1 LRQATVKAE
10 SRYPSALANWEGLS
24 RFVPRGM
31 TLFASGLSGFLLLL
45 IGLPVAM
52 VILMSLRTGFP
63 GEDLPFTLENFA
75 EVYLTPRT
83 YEVLLNTAF
92 FAVGSIFITLLI
104 AVPLAWIL
112 MRTDVPLKKTIY
124 VLLTIGIL
132 IPVFLRTIAWIL
144 LLSPRIGLLNKWL
157 QELFSLSSPP
167 FNLYSITGM
176 AFVQGVSF
184 VPGAFFMLAAAYR
197 SMDPSL
203 EEAAYTSGVG
213 KLRTFLKIN
222 IPITWPAIA
231 AVMVYLFMTAIAVFE
246 VPAIIGLPSRI
257 HVLSSLIYTSTTPST
272 GLPEYGVAGAYGSIM
287 LALGL
292 VLAWLYVRLVKQGK
306 KYTVITGRGYRPRE
320 IALGPWKWPALGFV
334 FFYLAIEVFIP
345 FIVLLWASVLPYLQ
359 LPSAEA
365 FSSLTLEHYFD
376 IPLRVGALPF
386 INTLILMFAVP
397 TLTMIL
403 SVLVSWVV
411 IRSQVSFRGF
421 LDTLA
426 FIPHAV
432 PGILMAVGL
441 AYLGLAYRD
450 YFPLYGTVLIIV
462 LAHTINWIAYGT
474 RTTNSVMIQVHRE
487 LEEAGRVSGA
497 SAPRV
502 LGKIVLP
509 LIAAGI
515 LNSWIWVGML
525 SYREVTMSLTL
536 MTRSNVVISTVVWQ
550 FWGSGWIPQV
560 SALGV
565 ILILFATIIV
575 TTVRVALSRIGEIGS
590 AS

>member
-1 LRQATVKAE
+1 VKAE
-10 SRYPSALANWEGLS
+10 TGYESTLGHWDFFTRLKT
-24 RFVPRGM
+24 RGV
-31 TLFASGLSGFLLLL
+31 TLFASGLSAFLLLF

-52 VILMSLRTGFP
+52 VVLMSLRTGFP
-63 GEDLPFTLENFA
+63 GEDVPFTLNNFA

-83 YEVLLNTAF
+83 YEILLNTVIF
-92 FAVGSIFITLLI
+92 TVSSVAVTLLF
-104 AVPLAWIL
+104 AVPLVWIL
-112 MRTDVPLKKTIY
+112 MRTDIPLKKTIY
-124 VLLTIGIL
+124 VLLTVGIL

-157 QELFSLSSPP
+157 QQGFDLANPP
-167 FNLYSITGM
+167 LNLYSLPGM

-222 IPITWPAIA
+222 IPITLPAIA
-231 AVMVYLFMTAIAVFE
+231 AVMVYLFMTGLAVFE
-246 VPAIIGLPSRI
+246 VPAIIGLPARI
-257 HVLSSLIYTSTTPST
+257 LVLSSLIYTATTPST
-272 GLPEYGVAGAYGSIM
+272 GLPNYGVAGAYGAIM
-287 LALGL
+287 LVLGL
-292 VLAWLYVRLVKQGK
+292 VLAFLYGRLMKQGK

-320 IALGPWKWPALGFV
+320 IALGRWKWAALVFV
-334 FFYLAIEVFIP
+334 FFYLSIEVFIP
-345 FIVLLWASVLPYLQ
+345 FVVLLWASLLPYLQ

-365 FSSLTLEHYFD
+365 LSSLTLKHYMD
-376 IPLRVGALPF
+376 IPTRVGARPF
-386 INTLILMFAVP
+386 INTFILMLTVP

-411 IRSQVSFRGF
+411 IRTQVSFRGF

-450 YFPLYGTVLIIV
+450 YFPLYGTIFIIV
-462 LAHTINWIAYGT
+462 VAHTINWIAYGT

-509 LIAAGI
+509 LIAAGV
-515 LNSWIWVGML
+515 LNSWIWIGML

-536 MTRSNVVISTVVWQ
+536 LTRGNVVVSTVVWQ
-550 FWGSGWIPQV
+550 FWGSGWVPQV

-565 ILILFATIIV
+565 ILILFAMV
-575 TTVRVALSRIGEIGS
+575 VVGAVRLALSRIGEIGA

>member
-1 LRQATVKAE
+1 
-10 SRYPSALANWEGLS
+10 
-24 RFVPRGM
+24 
-31 TLFASGLSGFLLLL
+31 L

-63 GEDLPFTLENFA
+63 GEDVPFTLENFA
-75 EVYLTPRT
+75 TVYLTAQT
-83 YEVLLNTAF
+83 YEILLNTLF
-92 FAVGSIFITLLI
+92 FAVSSVSITLLI
-104 AVPLAWIL
+104 AVPLVWIL
-112 MRTDVPLKKTIY
+112 MRTDIPFKKTIY

-144 LLSPRIGLLNKWL
+144 LLSPRIGLVNKWL
-157 QELFSLSSPP
+157 QELFALSSPP
-167 FNLYSITGM
+167 LNLYSLTGM

-213 KLRTFLKIN
+213 KLKTFLKIN

-246 VPAIIGLPSRI
+246 VPAIIGLPARI
-257 HVLSSLIYTSTTPST
+257 HVLSSLIFTSTTPST
-272 GLPEYGVAGAYGSIM
+272 GLPEYGIAGAYGAIM
-287 LALGL
+287 LVLGL
-292 VLAWLYVRLVKQGK
+292 TLAALYVRLVKQGK

-320 IALGPWKWPALGFV
+320 LALGRWKWPALGFV

-345 FIVLLWASVLPYLQ
+345 FAVLLWASLLPYLQ

-365 FSSLTLEHYFD
+365 WSSLTLKHYIE
-376 IPLRVGALPF
+376 IPANVGPRPF
-386 INTLILMFAVP
+386 INTLILMLAVP
-397 TLTMIL
+397 TITMLL
-403 SVLVSWVV
+403 SVLVSWIV
-411 IRSQVSFRGF
+411 IRTQVSFRGF
-421 LDTLA
+421 LDTLV

-450 YFPLYGTVLIIV
+450 YFPLYGTVAIIV

-502 LGKIVLP
+502 LGKIILP
-509 LIAAGI
+509 LIAAGV
-515 LNSWIWVGML
+515 LNSWIWIGML

-536 MTRSNVVISTVVWQ
+536 LTRNNVVISTVVWQ

-560 SALGV
+560 AALGV
-565 ILILFATIIV
+565 ILILFATIV
-575 TTVRVALSRIGEIGS
+575 VGTVRFALSRIGEIGS

>member
-1 LRQATVKAE
+1 MKVE
-10 SRYPSALANWEGLS
+10 SRTEPTLGAWDGLS
-24 RFVPRGM
+24 RFLPQGV
-31 TLFASGLSGFLLLL
+31 TLFATGLSGLLIIL
-45 IGLPVAM
+45 IGLPVLM

-63 GEDLPFTLENFA
+63 GENVPFTLENFA
-75 EVYLTPRT
+75 TVYLTPRT
-83 YEVLLNTAF
+83 YEILLNTVF
-92 FAVGSIFITLLI
+92 FAVASVTITLLI
-104 AVPLAWIL
+104 AVPLVWIL
-112 MRTDVPLKKTIY
+112 MRTDIPFKKTIY

-144 LLSPRIGLLNKWL
+144 LLSPRIGLVNKWL
-157 QELFSLSSPP
+157 QEFFALSSPP
-167 FNLYSITGM
+167 FNLYSLTGM
-176 AFVQGVSF
+176 AFVQGISF

-197 SMDPSL
+197 SMDPAL

-222 IPITWPAIA
+222 IPITLPAIA

-246 VPAIIGLPSRI
+246 VPAIIGLPARI
-257 HVLSSLIYTSTTPST
+257 HVLSSLIFTSTTPST
-272 GLPEYGVAGAYGSIM
+272 GLPEYGMAGAYGAIM
-287 LALGL
+287 LIVGL
-292 VLAWLYVRLVKQGK
+292 TLAFLYVRLVKQGK

-320 IALGPWKWPALGFV
+320 LALGRWKWAALGFV
-334 FFYLAIEVFIP
+334 FFYLCIEVFIP
-345 FIVLLWASVLPYLQ
+345 FSVLLWASLLPYLQ

-365 FSSLTLEHYFD
+365 LSSLTLKHYIE
-376 IPLRVGALPF
+376 IPTHVGPRPF
-386 INTLILMFAVP
+386 INTLILMFSVP
-397 TLTMIL
+397 TITMIL
-403 SVLVSWVV
+403 SVLVSWIV
-411 IRSQVSFRGF
+411 IRTQVSFRGF
-421 LDTLA
+421 LDTLV

-450 YFPLYGTVLIIV
+450 YFPLYGTVSIIV

-502 LGKIVLP
+502 LGKIILP
-509 LIAAGI
+509 LIAAGV
-515 LNSWIWVGML
+515 LNSWIWIGML

-536 MTRSNVVISTVVWQ
+536 LTRSNVVISTVVWQ
-550 FWGSGWIPQV
+550 FWGSGWVPQV

-565 ILILFATIIV
+565 ILIIFAVIV
-575 TTVRVALSRIGEIGS
+575 VAAVRLALSRIGEIGA

>member
-1 LRQATVKAE
+1 MKAE
-10 SRYPSALANWEGLS
+10 SRTEVVPSAWEGLS
-24 RFVPRGM
+24 RFLPHGV
-31 TLFASGLSGFLLLL
+31 TLFATGLSGFLLVL

-63 GEDLPFTLENFA
+63 GEQVPFTLENFA
-75 EVYLTPRT
+75 TVYLTPRT
-83 YEVLLNTAF
+83 YEILLNTVF
-92 FAVGSIFITLLI
+92 FAISSVSITLLI
-104 AVPLAWIL
+104 AVPLVWIL
-112 MRTDVPLKKTIY
+112 MRTDIPFKKTIY

-144 LLSPRIGLLNKWL
+144 LLSPRIGLINKWL
-157 QELFSLSSPP
+157 QQAFGLVDPP
-167 FNLYSITGM
+167 FNLYSLTGM

-213 KLRTFLKIN
+213 KLKTFLKIN

-231 AVMVYLFMTAIAVFE
+231 AVMVYLIMTAVAVFE
-246 VPAIIGLPSRI
+246 VPAIIGLPARI
-257 HVLSSLIYTSTTPST
+257 HVLSSLIFTSTTPST
-272 GLPEYGVAGAYGSIM
+272 GLPDYGMAGAYGAIM
-287 LALGL
+287 LVLGL
-292 VLAWLYVRLVKQGK
+292 TLAFLYVRLVKQGK

-320 IALGPWKWPALGFV
+320 IALGRWKWAALAFV
-334 FFYLAIEVFIP
+334 FFYLSIEVFVP
-345 FIVLLWASVLPYLQ
+345 FSVLLWASRLPYLQ

-365 FSSLTLEHYFD
+365 RSSLTFKHY
-376 IPLRVGALPF
+376 IELPTHVGPRPF

-397 TLTMIL
+397 TLTMFL
-403 SVLVSWVV
+403 SVLVSWIV
-411 IRSQVSFRGF
+411 IRTRVSFRGF
-421 LDTLA
+421 LDTLV

-450 YFPLYGTVLIIV
+450 YFPLYGTVSIIV

-502 LGKIVLP
+502 LGKIILP
-509 LIAAGI
+509 LIAAGV
-515 LNSWIWVGML
+515 LNSWIWIGML

-536 MTRSNVVISTVVWQ
+536 LTRSNVVISTVVWQ
-550 FWGSGWIPQV
+550 FWGSGWVPQV

-565 ILILFATIIV
+565 ILILFATIV
-575 TTVRVALSRIGEIGS
+575 VGTVRFALSRIGEIGA

>member
-1 LRQATVKAE
+1 MELEARRSIPLVA
-10 SRYPSALANWEGLS
+10 WEGLN
-24 RFVPRGM
+24 RLRQGGVG
-31 TLFASGLSGFLLLL
+31 LFAAGLTGLLLLL
-45 IGLPVAM
+45 IGVPVGM
-52 VILMSLRTGFP
+52 VVLMSLRTGFP
-63 GEDLPFTLENFA
+63 GEEVPLTLENFV
-75 EVYLTPRT
+75 EVYLDPGT
-83 YEVLLNTAF
+83 YEIFLNTLF
-92 FAVGSIFITLLI
+92 FAVASVTVTLLF
-104 AVPLAWIL
+104 AVPIVWIL

-144 LLSPRIGLLNKWL
+144 LLSPRIGLLNQWL
-157 QELFSLSSPP
+157 QQLFSLSSPP
-167 FNLYSITGM
+167 FNLYSLTGM
-176 AFVQGVSF
+176 AFVQGISF

-197 SMDPSL
+197 AMDPSL

-222 IPITWPAIA
+222 IPITLPAIA

-246 VPAIIGLPSRI
+246 VPAIIGMPSRI
-257 HVLSSLIYTSTTPST
+257 LVLSSLIYSATTPAT
-272 GLPEYGVAGAYGSIM
+272 GLPDYGIAGAYGAIM
-287 LALGL
+287 LVLGL
-292 VLAWLYVRLVKQGK
+292 TLAFLYVRLVKQGK

-320 IALGPWKWPALGFV
+320 IALGRWKWAAVAFV

-345 FIVLLWASVLPYLQ
+345 FLVLLWASILPYLQ
-359 LPSAEA
+359 LPSASA
-365 FSSLTLEHYFD
+365 LSSMTLQHYRE
-376 IPLRVGALPF
+376 IPIHVGARPF
-386 INTLILMFAVP
+386 INTLILMFTVP
-397 TLTMIL
+397 TITMIL

-411 IRSQVSFRGF
+411 IRTQVSFRGS

-450 YFPLYGTVLIIV
+450 IFPLYGTVFIIV
-462 LAHTINWIAYGT
+462 VAHTINWIAYGT

-487 LEEAGRVSGA
+487 LEEAGRVAGA

-502 LGKIVLP
+502 LGRIVLP
-509 LIAAGI
+509 LIAAGV
-515 LNSWIWVGML
+515 LNSWIWIGML
-525 SYREVTMSLTL
+525 SYREVTMALTL
-536 MTRSNVVISTVVWQ
+536 YTRHNVVISTVVWQ
-550 FWGSGWIPQV
+550 FWGSGWVPQV

-565 ILILFATIIV
+565 ILILFATLV
-575 TTVRVALSRIGEIGS
+575 VGGVRLALARIGEIGS

>member
-1 LRQATVKAE
+1 MKVESRAE
-10 SRYPSALANWEGLS
+10 SPVGAWEGLS
-24 RFVPRGM
+24 RFLPRGV
-31 TLFASGLSGFLLLL
+31 TLFATGLSGFLLIL
-45 IGLPVAM
+45 IGLPVLM

-63 GEDLPFTLENFA
+63 GENVPFTLENFA
-75 EVYLTPRT
+75 TVYLTPRT
-83 YEVLLNTAF
+83 YEVLLNTVF
-92 FAVGSIFITLLI
+92 FAISSVAITLLI
-104 AVPLAWIL
+104 TVPLVWIL
-112 MRTDVPLKKTIY
+112 MRTDVPFKKTIY

-144 LLSPRIGLLNKWL
+144 LLSPRIGLVNKWL
-157 QELFSLSSPP
+157 QEIFALTEPP
-167 FNLYSITGM
+167 FNLYSLTGM

-231 AVMVYLFMTAIAVFE
+231 AVMVYLIMTAIAVFE
-246 VPAIIGLPSRI
+246 VPAIIGLPARI
-257 HVLSSLIYTSTTPST
+257 HVLSSLIFTSTTPST
-272 GLPEYGVAGAYGSIM
+272 GLPEYGMAGAYGAIM
-287 LALGL
+287 LVLGL
-292 VLAWLYVRLVKQGK
+292 ALAFMYVRLVKQGK

-320 IALGPWKWPALGFV
+320 IALGRWKWAALAFV
-334 FFYLAIEVFIP
+334 FFYLCIEVFIP
-345 FIVLLWASVLPYLQ
+345 FAVLLWASLLPYLQ

-365 FSSLTLEHYFD
+365 LSSLTFKHY
-376 IPLRVGALPF
+376 IEMPNHVGARPF
-386 INTLILMFAVP
+386 INTLILMFCVP
-397 TLTMIL
+397 TITMIL
-403 SVLVSWVV
+403 SVLVSWIV
-411 IRSQVSFRGF
+411 IRTQVSFRGF

-450 YFPLYGTVLIIV
+450 YFPLYGTVAIIV

-509 LIAAGI
+509 LIAAGVF
-515 LNSWIWVGML
+515 NSWIWIGML

-536 MTRSNVVISTVVWQ
+536 LTRSNVVISTVVWQ
-550 FWGSGWIPQV
+550 FWGSGWVPQV

-565 ILILFATIIV
+565 ILILFAT
-575 TTVRVALSRIGEIGS
+575 TVVGTLRFALSRIGEIGS

>member
-1 LRQATVKAE
+1 MKVESRAE
-10 SRYPSALANWEGLS
+10 SPVGAWEGLS
-24 RFVPRGM
+24 RFLPRGV
-31 TLFASGLSGFLLLL
+31 TLFATGLSGFLLIL
-45 IGLPVAM
+45 IGLPVLM

-63 GEDLPFTLENFA
+63 GENVPFTLENFA
-75 EVYLTPRT
+75 TVYLTPRT
-83 YEVLLNTAF
+83 YEVLLNTVF
-92 FAVGSIFITLLI
+92 FAISSVAITLLI
-104 AVPLAWIL
+104 TVPLVWIL
-112 MRTDVPLKKTIY
+112 MRTDVPFKKTIY

-144 LLSPRIGLLNKWL
+144 LLSPRIGLVNKWL
-157 QELFSLSSPP
+157 QEIFALTEPP
-167 FNLYSITGM
+167 FNLYSLTGM

-231 AVMVYLFMTAIAVFE
+231 AVMVYLIMTAIAVFE
-246 VPAIIGLPSRI
+246 VPAIIGLPARI
-257 HVLSSLIYTSTTPST
+257 HVLSSLIFTSTTPST
-272 GLPEYGVAGAYGSIM
+272 GLPEYGMAGAYGAIM
-287 LALGL
+287 LVLGL
-292 VLAWLYVRLVKQGK
+292 MLAFMYVRLVKQGK

-320 IALGPWKWPALGFV
+320 IALGRWKWAALAFV
-334 FFYLAIEVFIP
+334 FFYLCIEVFIP
-345 FIVLLWASVLPYLQ
+345 FAVLLWASLLPYLQ

-365 FSSLTLEHYFD
+365 LSSLTFKHY
-376 IPLRVGALPF
+376 IEMPNHVGARPF
-386 INTLILMFAVP
+386 INTLILMFSVP
-397 TLTMIL
+397 TITMIL
-403 SVLVSWVV
+403 SVLVSWIV
-411 IRSQVSFRGF
+411 IRTQVSFRGF

-450 YFPLYGTVLIIV
+450 YFPLYGTVAIIV

-487 LEEAGRVSGA
+487 LEEAGKVSGA

-509 LIAAGI
+509 LIAAGVF
-515 LNSWIWVGML
+515 NSWIWIGML

-536 MTRSNVVISTVVWQ
+536 LTRSNVVISTVVWQ
-550 FWGSGWIPQV
+550 FWGSGWVPQV

-565 ILILFATIIV
+565 ILILFAT
-575 TTVRVALSRIGEIGS
+575 TVVGTLRFALSRIGEIGS

>member
-1 LRQATVKAE
+1 MKVE
-10 SRYPSALANWEGLS
+10 SRYESVVGSWEGLA
-24 RFVPRGM
+24 RFKPQGV
-31 TLFASGLSGFLLLL
+31 TLFATGLSLFLLIL

-63 GEDLPFTLENFA
+63 GEEVPFTLENFA

-83 YEVLLNTAF
+83 YEILLNTVF
-92 FAVGSIFITLLI
+92 FAVASVAVTLII
-104 AVPLAWIL
+104 AVPLVWIL
-112 MRTDVPLKKTIY
+112 MRTDLPLKKTIY
-124 VLLTIGIL
+124 VLLTVGIL

-157 QELFSLSSPP
+157 QEGFALSGPP
-167 FNLYSITGM
+167 FNLYSLPGM

-222 IPITWPAIA
+222 IPITLPAIA
-231 AVMVYLFMTAIAVFE
+231 AVMVYLFMTGIAVFE
-246 VPAIIGLPSRI
+246 VPAIIGLPARI
-257 HVLSSLIYTSTTPST
+257 LVLSSLIYTSTTPST
-272 GLPEYGVAGAYGSIM
+272 GLPDYGVAGAYGAIM
-287 LALGL
+287 LVLGL
-292 VLAWLYVRLVKQGK
+292 ALAFLYVRLVKQGK

-320 IALGPWKWPALGFV
+320 IALGRWKWAALAFV
-334 FFYLAIEVFIP
+334 FFYLSIEVFIP
-345 FIVLLWASVLPYLQ
+345 FVVLLWASLLPYLQ

-365 FSSLTLEHYFD
+365 LSSLTLKHYLE
-376 IPLRVGALPF
+376 IPNHVGARPF

-397 TLTMIL
+397 TVTMIL

-411 IRSQVSFRGF
+411 IRTQVSFRGF

-462 LAHTINWIAYGT
+462 VAHTINWIAYGT
-474 RTTNSVMIQVHRE
+474 RTTNSVMIQLHRE

-497 SAPRV
+497 SAPRI

-509 LIAAGI
+509 LIAAGV
-515 LNSWIWVGML
+515 LNSWIWIGML

-536 MTRSNVVISTVVWQ
+536 LTRNNVVISTVVWQ
-550 FWGSGWIPQV
+550 FWGSGWVPQV

-565 ILILFATIIV
+565 ILIIFAV
-575 TTVRVALSRIGEIGS
+575 VVVGAVRLALSRIGEIGA

>member
-1 LRQATVKAE
+1 MKVETRNE
-10 SRYPSALANWEGLS
+10 SAVGTWEGLG
-24 RFVPRGM
+24 RLMPQKV
-31 TLFASGLSGFLLLL
+31 TWFAVGLSGFLAVF

-63 GEDLPFTLENFA
+63 GEEVPFTLENFA
-75 EVYLTPRT
+75 RVYLTPAT
-83 YEVLLNTAF
+83 YEVLLNTLF
-92 FAVGSIFITLLI
+92 FAVSSVAITLLI
-104 AVPLAWIL
+104 AVPLVWIL
-112 MRTDVPLKKTIY
+112 MRTDIPFKKTIY

-132 IPVFLRTIAWIL
+132 IPVFLRTIAWII
-144 LLSPRIGLLNKWL
+144 LLSPRIGLVNKWL
-157 QELFSLSSPP
+157 QDLFALDSPP

-176 AFVQGVSF
+176 AFVQGISF

-213 KLRTFLKIN
+213 KLKTFLKIN

-231 AVMVYLFMTAIAVFE
+231 AVMVYLSMTAIAVFE
-246 VPAIIGLPSRI
+246 VPAIIGLPARI
-257 HVLSSLIYTSTTPST
+257 HVLSSLIFTSTTPST
-272 GLPEYGVAGAYGSIM
+272 GLPEYGMAGAYGAIM
-287 LALGL
+287 LVLGL
-292 VLAWLYVRLVKQGK
+292 TLAFLYVRLVKQGK

-320 IALGPWKWPALGFV
+320 LALGPWKWPALAFV
-334 FFYLAIEVFIP
+334 FCYLAIEVFIP
-345 FIVLLWASVLPYLQ
+345 FVVLLWASLLPYLQ

-365 FSSLTLEHYFD
+365 LSSLTLKHYIE
-376 IPLRVGALPF
+376 IPTNVGPRPF

-403 SVLVSWVV
+403 SVLVSWIV
-411 IRSQVSFRGF
+411 IRTQVSFRGF
-421 LDTLA
+421 LDTLV

-450 YFPLYGTVLIIV
+450 YFPLYGTIGIIV

-509 LIAAGI
+509 LIASGV
-515 LNSWIWVGML
+515 LNSWIWIGML

-536 MTRSNVVISTVVWQ
+536 MTRSNVVVSTVVWQ

-560 SALGV
+560 AALGV
-565 ILILFATIIV
+565 ILILFATIV
-575 TTVRVALSRIGEIGS
+575 VGAVRFALSRIGEIGS

>member
-1 LRQATVKAE
+1 MKTE
-10 SRYPSALANWEGLS
+10 SRTEAAAGGWEGLS
-24 RFVPRGM
+24 RFLPQGVS
-31 TLFASGLSGFLLLL
+31 LFAAGLSGFLLIL
-45 IGLPVAM
+45 IGLPVLM

-63 GEDLPFTLENFA
+63 GEDVPYTLENFLT
-75 EVYLTPRT
+75 VYMTPRT
-83 YEVLLNTAF
+83 YEILLNTIF
-92 FAVGSIFITLLI
+92 FAVSSVAITLLI
-104 AVPLAWIL
+104 TVPLVWIL
-112 MRTDVPLKKTIY
+112 MRTDIPFKKTIY

-144 LLSPRIGLLNKWL
+144 LLSPRIGLVNKWL
-157 QELFSLSSPP
+157 QQLFSLSEPP
-167 FNLYSITGM
+167 FNLYSLTGM
-176 AFVQGVSF
+176 AFVQGISF

-222 IPITWPAIA
+222 IPITFPAIA

-246 VPAIIGLPSRI
+246 VPAIIGLPARI
-257 HVLSSLIYTSTTPST
+257 HVLSSLIFTSTTPST
-272 GLPEYGVAGAYGSIM
+272 GLPDYGMAGAYGAIM
-287 LALGL
+287 LLLGL
-292 VLAWLYVRLVKQGK
+292 ALAFMYVRLVKQGK

-320 IALGPWKWPALGFV
+320 LALGRWKWAAVAFV
-334 FFYLAIEVFIP
+334 FFYLCIEVFVP
-345 FIVLLWASVLPYLQ
+345 FTVLLWASLLPYLQ

-365 FSSLTLEHYFD
+365 ISSLTFKHYLE
-376 IPLRVGALPF
+376 IPTHVGPRPF
-386 INTLILMFAVP
+386 INTLILMFCVP
-397 TLTMIL
+397 TITMIL
-403 SVLVSWVV
+403 SVLVSWIV
-411 IRSQVSFRGF
+411 IRTQVSFRGF
-421 LDTLA
+421 MDTLV

-450 YFPLYGTVLIIV
+450 YFPLYGTVSIIV

-487 LEEAGRVSGA
+487 LEEAGRVAGA

-502 LGKIVLP
+502 LGKIILP
-509 LIAAGI
+509 LIAAGV
-515 LNSWIWVGML
+515 LNSWIWIGML

-536 MTRSNVVISTVVWQ
+536 LTRSNVVISTVVWQ
-550 FWGSGWIPQV
+550 FWGSGWVPQV

-565 ILILFATIIV
+565 ILILFATIV
-575 TTVRVALSRIGEIGS
+575 VGTVRIALSRIGEIGS

>member
-1 LRQATVKAE
+1 MKVEPRTESTVGD
-10 SRYPSALANWEGLS
+10 WEGLS
-24 RFVPRGM
+24 RYLPRGV
-31 TLFASGLSGFLLLL
+31 TLFATGLSAFLLILV
-45 IGLPVAM
+45 GLPVLM

-63 GEDLPFTLENFA
+63 GEAVPFTLENFA
-75 EVYLTPRT
+75 SVYLTPRT
-83 YEVLLNTAF
+83 YEVLLNTVF
-92 FAVGSIFITLLI
+92 FAVSSVFITLLI
-104 AVPLAWIL
+104 TVPLVWIL
-112 MRTDVPLKKTIY
+112 MRTDIPFKKTIY

-144 LLSPRIGLLNKWL
+144 LLSPRIGLVNKWL
-157 QELFSLSSPP
+157 QEFLALSEPP
-167 FNLYSITGM
+167 FNLYSLTGM

-203 EEAAYTSGVG
+203 EEAAYTAGVS
-213 KLRTFLKIN
+213 KLRTFLRIN
-222 IPITWPAIA
+222 IPITLPAIA

-272 GLPEYGVAGAYGSIM
+272 GLPDYGLAGAYGAIM
-287 LALGL
+287 LGLGL
-292 VLAWLYVRLVKQGK
+292 MLAYMYVRLVKQGK

-320 IALGPWKWPALGFV
+320 LALGGWKWVALGFV
-334 FFYLAIEVFIP
+334 FFYLSIEVFIP
-345 FIVLLWASVLPYLQ
+345 FAVLVWASLLPYLQ

-365 FSSLTLEHYFD
+365 ISSLTLKHYLE
-376 IPLRVGALPF
+376 IPIHVGLRPF
-386 INTLILMFAVP
+386 INTLILMFSVP
-397 TLTMIL
+397 TITMIL
-403 SVLVSWVV
+403 SVLVSWIV
-411 IRSQVSFRGF
+411 IRTQISFRGF

-450 YFPLYGTVLIIV
+450 IFPIYGTVLIIV
-462 LAHTINWIAYGT
+462 VAHTINWIAYGT

-487 LEEAGRVSGA
+487 LEEAGRVAGA

-502 LGKIVLP
+502 LWKIVLP
-509 LIAAGI
+509 LVAAGV
-515 LNSWIWVGML
+515 LNSWVWIGML
-525 SYREVTMSLTL
+525 SYREVTMALTL
-536 MTRSNVVISTVVWQ
+536 YTRNNVVISTVVWQ
-550 FWGSGWIPQV
+550 FWGSGWVPQV
-560 SALGV
+560 AALGV
-565 ILILFATIIV
+565 ILILFAAAVVGTI
-575 TTVRVALSRIGEIGS
+575 RVVLSRVGEIGE

>member
-1 LRQATVKAE
+1 MKAD
-10 SRYPSALANWEGLS
+10 PSYQSAVGAWEGLG
-24 RFVPRGM
+24 RLKPQGM
-31 TLFASGLSGFLLLL
+31 TVFATALSAFLLIL

-52 VILMSLRTGFP
+52 VILMSFRTGFP
-63 GEDLPFTLENFA
+63 GEDVPFTLENFA

-83 YEVLLNTAF
+83 YDVLLNTVF
-92 FAVGSIFITLLI
+92 FAVGSVAVTLLI
-104 AVPLAWIL
+104 TVPLVWIL
-112 MRTDVPLKKTIY
+112 MRTDIPLKKTIY

-144 LLSPRIGLLNKWL
+144 LLSPRIGLINKWL
-157 QELFSLSSPP
+157 QDWLALSSPP
-167 FNLYSITGM
+167 FNLYSLTGM
-176 AFVQGVSF
+176 AFVQGISF

-222 IPITWPAIA
+222 IPITLPAIA

-257 HVLSSLIYTSTTPST
+257 LVLSSLIYTSTTPST
-272 GLPEYGVAGAYGSIM
+272 GLPEYGVAGAYGAIM

-292 VLAWLYVRLVKQGK
+292 GLAFLYVRLVKQGK
-306 KYTVITGRGYRPRE
+306 KFTVITGRGYRPRE
-320 IALGPWKWPALGFV
+320 IALGRWKWPALAFV
-334 FFYLAIEVFIP
+334 FFYLSIELFIP
-345 FIVLLWASVLPYLQ
+345 FLVLLWASLLPYLQ

-365 FSSLTLEHYFD
+365 VSSLTLKHYIE
-376 IPLRVGALPF
+376 IPTHTGPRPF
-386 INTLILMFAVP
+386 INTLILMVAVP
-397 TLTMIL
+397 TVTMIL

-411 IRSQVSFRGF
+411 IRTQVSFRGF

-450 YFPLYGTVLIIV
+450 YFPLYGTVAIIV

-487 LEEAGRVSGA
+487 LEEAGRVAGA

-502 LGKIVLP
+502 LGRIVLP
-509 LIAAGI
+509 LIAAGV
-515 LNSWIWVGML
+515 LNSWIWIGML

-550 FWGSGWIPQV
+550 FWGSGWVPQV

-565 ILILFATIIV
+565 VLILFATLV
-575 TTVRVALSRIGEIGS
+575 VGGVRLALSRVGEIGA

>member
-1 LRQATVKAE
+1 MKVE
-10 SRYPSALANWEGLS
+10 SRTEPTVGAWEGLS
-24 RFVPRGM
+24 RLLPQGV
-31 TLFASGLSGFLLLL
+31 TLFATGLSGLLILL
-45 IGLPVAM
+45 IGVPVLM

-63 GEDLPFTLENFA
+63 GESVPFTLENFST
-75 EVYLTPRT
+75 VYLTPRT
-83 YEVLLNTAF
+83 YEILANTIF
-92 FAVGSIFITLLI
+92 FAVSAVAITLLI
-104 AVPLAWIL
+104 AVPLVWIL
-112 MRTDVPLKKTIY
+112 MRTDIPFKKTIY

-144 LLSPRIGLLNKWL
+144 LLSPRIGLVNKWL
-157 QELFSLSSPP
+157 QEAFSLAEPP
-167 FNLYSITGM
+167 FNLYSLTGM

-246 VPAIIGLPSRI
+246 VPAIIGLPARI
-257 HVLSSLIYTSTTPST
+257 HVLSSLIFTSTTPST
-272 GLPEYGVAGAYGSIM
+272 GLPDYGLAGAYGAIM
-287 LALGL
+287 LILGL
-292 VLAWLYVRLVKQGK
+292 TLALLYVRLVKQGK

-320 IALGPWKWPALGFV
+320 IALGRWKWAALAFV
-334 FFYLAIEVFIP
+334 FFYLSIEVFVP
-345 FIVLLWASVLPYLQ
+345 FSVLLWASLLPYLQ

-365 FSSLTLEHYFD
+365 LSSLTFKHY
-376 IPLRVGALPF
+376 IEMPNHVGARPF
-386 INTLILMFAVP
+386 INTLILMFCVP
-397 TLTMIL
+397 TITMIL
-403 SVLVSWVV
+403 SVLVSWIV
-411 IRSQVSFRGF
+411 IRTQVSFRGF
-421 LDTLA
+421 LDTLV

-450 YFPLYGTVLIIV
+450 YFPLYGTVAIIV

-502 LGKIVLP
+502 LGKIILP
-509 LIAAGI
+509 LIAAGV
-515 LNSWIWVGML
+515 LNSWIWIGML

-536 MTRSNVVISTVVWQ
+536 LTRSNVVISTVVWQ
-550 FWGSGWIPQV
+550 FWGSGWVPQV

-565 ILILFATIIV
+565 ILILFATIV
-575 TTVRVALSRIGEIGS
+575 VGSVRFALSRIGEIGS